1 MHRWRGFISCFKNL
15 GQDCLNLFFGS
26 RLFIGL
32 GAVIPSS
39 TACCLWINC
48 LVHLSLIH
56 PWYQWGLKN
65 PSESVWTAGSSTT
78 KQIKYIF
85 WFCILALF
93 LYENYTK
100 RTLGQLCL
108 CDSSNRLWCKNYI
121 HLKMFSPCS
130 LSTGIISMSWCCT
143 CLVLKEVIKS
153 EPLIL
158 LTWHG
163 LPWCMW

>member
-1 MHRWRGFISCFKNL
+1 MIWSFPMHRWRGFISCFKNL
-15 GQDCLNLFFGS
+15 GQDFLNLFLGS

-39 TACCLWINC
+39 TARCLWINC
-48 LVHLSLIH
+48 LVHLRLIH

-93 LYENYTK
+93 FMKTIRNVHWDNHVYV
-100 RTLGQLCL
+100 
-108 CDSSNRLWCKNYI
+108 I
-121 HLKMFSPCS
+121 HLIDYDVKTIFILKCS
-130 LSTGIISMSWCCT
+130 HPVAW
-143 CLVLKEVIKS
+143 VL
-153 EPLIL
+153 
-158 LTWHG
+158 G
-163 LPWCMW
+163 LWVDAVPV